1 MMMQIETDKIIAAS
15 GQGNLPR
22 KDKIAHKMQTS
33 DSLEGGD
40 QEFNGAT
47 ARKTQKLDN
56 LGQEMRMQTLCRE
69 EEDGEDLDTD
79 GRQLGIG
86 LVLDLDVIE
95 ELQMQ
100 T

>member
-1 MMMQIETDKIIAAS
+1 MV
-15 GQGNLPR
+15 
-22 KDKIAHKMQTS
+22 
-33 DSLEGGD
+33 GD

-47 ARKTQKLDN
+47 ARKTQILDN

-95 ELQMQ
+95 ELQMPILFRDQ
-100 T
+100 EDQEGG

>member
-1 MMMQIETDKIIAAS
+1 MKWCDISVTNSA
-15 GQGNLPR
+15 
-22 KDKIAHKMQTS
+22 
-33 DSLEGGD
+33 
-40 QEFNGAT
+40 
-47 ARKTQKLDN
+47 
-56 LGQEMRMQTLCRE
+56 E

>member
-1 MMMQIETDKIIAAS
+1 MV
-15 GQGNLPR
+15 
-22 KDKIAHKMQTS
+22 
-33 DSLEGGD
+33 GD

-47 ARKTQKLDN
+47 ARKTQILDN

-79 GRQLGIG
+79 GRQEDLDSQLGIG
-86 LVLDLDVIE
+86 LDLYEVQEEVPTRTSCKEENLE
-95 ELQMQ
+95 ELQMP